1 MSGAKLFFMLGDN
14 VVGADDVILIFSILY
29 RLCVIVEIFFGHK
42 IDPVTIIE
50 DAIDPISNDHVF
62 LR

>member
-1 MSGAKLFFMLGDN
+1 MLGDN